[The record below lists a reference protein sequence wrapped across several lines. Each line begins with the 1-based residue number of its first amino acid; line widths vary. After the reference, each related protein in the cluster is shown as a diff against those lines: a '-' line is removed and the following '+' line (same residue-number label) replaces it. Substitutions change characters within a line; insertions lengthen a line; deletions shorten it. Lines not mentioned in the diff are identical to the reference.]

1 MALKDLIT
9 DLGSFYENNPFAAKF
24 KSKAGPTY
32 AQKSGFNQRSFRYG
46 DDRPDGGSS
55 KQPFVRSVLPDV
67 NSDPTSATGLLAGI
81 TRQITARVDDLE
93 RIGKYLITP
102 KGLQFIAKQELLSAQ
117 NPIVPGRPNR
127 SGPLRGF
134 YNPLNTLAQ
143 VAASGTGLHLEKQ
156 GLVPIGFN
164 DDQDKYEK
172 TYKESSQKNLNDIKL
187 GGNRLALL
195 QNLTATGISQGKSN
209 ATSGV
214 SYNVGNSIISYNGGP
229 GITTTNI
236 RYADNSVYQGS
247 AITNSGLSTYTLKQL
262 NEQKSVGSPDLKERP
277 ANTGLITKDFRGNI
291 PIKTENKNIGV
302 FGENAVDYSS
312 AAVNKIQRV
321 GLGDPGRRSR
331 DRSNLYVS
339 DEGSIDKVSNFPLYK
354 NSSVASSVGDTRDFI
369 RFRFEVLDNGSN
381 KSTFVHFRAFL
392 GAITDNFN
400 GEWNQ
405 TSFVGRGDRFYNYTG
420 FSRDI
425 SLSFKVHPQ
434 TRDEMAAMYQKLTY
448 LASTLTPDYSGEG
461 GYMKGNITRLTI
473 GSYFY
478 RIPGF
483 ISSLTYTVPE
493 EASWEIAYN
502 EPEGGAE
509 SSQLETPRHFDVNLS
524 FTPIHNFAPQ
534 LMDGTRNYALFT
546 PDSTYSGPNGQR
558 NPYLDP
564 SGDGTSIIATSSD
577 AGESADS
584 LKRIADNKAA
594 REAEAAKK
602 KKRGEIII
610 GPLEALDIIP

>member
-46 DDRPDGGSS
+46 DDRPDRGNS